1 LNHGHD
7 EMVTAVIL
15 AAGESARLGTP
26 KQLVEMGGKTLIART
41 IEVAL
46 ESRCRKVL
54 VILGAHA
61 HSIRPEVERYDV
73 QVIDNLEW
81 KEGKASSIRAAVDAV
96 LRGSTA
102 TSGLLF
108 LACDQPHVSTALL
121 DQLMERF
128 ETSGG
133 IPVACEYAGTKGIPA
148 IIPSTQFSELRQL
161 RGDAGAQSILRAM
174 GNTVL
179 TVPFAAGAID
189 VDEEADVSSIRGL
202 GNV

>member
-1 LNHGHD
+1 
-7 EMVTAVIL
+7 MVTAVIL

-26 KQLVEMGGKTLIART
+26 KQLLKLGGKTLIART
-41 IEVAL
+41 MEVAL
-46 ESRCRKVL
+46 GSRCRKVL

-61 HSIRPEVERYDV
+61 HSVRPEAQRYDV

-96 LRGSTA
+96 VRGSTD

-108 LACDQPHVSTALL
+108 LACDQPHVSVALL

-128 ETSGG
+128 ETSDG
-133 IPVACEYAGTKGIPA
+133 IAVACEYAGTIGIPA
-148 IIPSTQFSELRQL
+148 IIPSRLFSELGEL
-161 RGDAGAQSILRAM
+161 RGDAGAQSILCAM
-174 GNTVL
+174 GDSVL

-189 VDEEADVSSIRGL
+189 VDEARDVSSVRDVGKA
-202 GNV
+202 